1 MKYVD
6 LYVFIL
12 TWICTSS
19 FWLIPFYICSTLW
32 LVGTDWNL
40 QFGGRC
46 ITSKYKFK
54 KNKESYLA
62 KSNCS
67 DVLGLLILMLNTP
80 LEHHS
85 SLSKTTDSLMLAIKA
100 STLDEHSSPDSPNS
114 YGKVNKTFTCVV
126 VVLLAVNL
134 LFDCWYNHSSQ
145 TLPAPYASNIPD
157 EIYRDLTYNRKLI
170 LNYCICHEIGTTG
183 MFGFTIILL
192 YILSLHLINLSVLR
206 LVTHQLI
213 LIVLYS
219 IQIVCSNDVVMISLY
234 MSNLRTFNLYAFLSS
249 KWIYLIFSLSI
260 YIFCCQGRYV
270 FRQSKKQPWPFTT
283 LKKLYALLVTYKGK
297 FTKEIISLFEQYEDF

>member
-1 MKYVD
+1 MR
-6 LYVFIL
+6 
-12 TWICTSS
+12 
-19 FWLIPFYICSTLW
+19 
-32 LVGTDWNL
+32 LVGTDWIL
-40 QFGGRC
+40 QFGVCR
-46 ITSKYKFK
+46 ITSEYKFK
-54 KNKESYLA
+54 RNKESYLA

-100 STLDEHSSPDSPNS
+100 STLDEHSSPDSPYS

-134 LFDCWYNHSSQ
+134 LFGCWYNHSSQ

-157 EIYRDLTYNRKLI
+157 EIYRDLTYIRELI
-170 LNYCICHEIGTTG
+170 MNYCIRHYIETTG
-183 MFGFTIILL
+183 MFDFTIIML
-192 YILSLHLINLSVLR
+192 YILSLHLINLYVLQ

-219 IQIVCSNDVVMISLY
+219 I
-234 MSNLRTFNLYAFLSS
+234 
-249 KWIYLIFSLSI
+249 
-260 YIFCCQGRYV
+260 
-270 FRQSKKQPWPFTT
+270 
-283 LKKLYALLVTYKGK
+283 
-297 FTKEIISLFEQYEDF
+297 